1 MGRSLYRQTVIRP
14 DKSIRSRENKVRPW
28 IQIAFRKS
36 FQIVPIIIVKYSGT
50 RDKSVME

>member
-28 IQIAFRKS
+28 IQISFRKS
-36 FQIVPIIIVKYSGT
+36 FQTVPIILEKYYGT
-50 RDKSVME
+50 SDKSVME